1 MRLHTLITLILTG
14 VFSSL
19 PAQSRPQTQNHN
31 ITLPKEKLQPF
42 LQKHCVACHGPDKQK
57 GQVRLDQGPW
67 SIADNDSAQRWQD
80 VLDQLNAGDMPPI
93 DEDQPTQ
100 DELITV
106 LGSLTTTLHE
116 ARQKL
121 NSQGGEIT
129 MRRLNRREYK
139 ATIDALFGFDI
150 DPYSIPEDGE
160 IQTFD
165 TVGDEQFFTSVHFDR
180 YFELG
185 KKIATQSLRLNTRP
199 HKKPKI
205 TKKEAETNQINE
217 IKRKLKSALAQKALK
232 ESGASYKKMKF
243 ISQKEMDDYFKKYDK
258 TVKNYHDILNDPVRQ
273 KGLLVATDSRL
284 ANFGINNADP
294 RASYNIKIQAGI
306 YQSDP
311 STTISP
317 LRRLLYVYGSK
328 GAMATRQI
336 TGSSQKPSTVL
347 LSVRPT
353 MENQRVNARLSQ
365 NISKPAYRRA
375 TSVLDKQAK
384 ENNRPNK
391 ISMWL
396 DWVEIEGPLYPEQ
409 RPIIEDILFPD
420 RPTGSRNEYINLDH
434 KVRTF
439 LEKFTYEAFR
449 HQTPDSIYIDAL
461 HTHFTKLR
469 KKGLKFNDALTEVIG
484 IVLSSPSFLFIQ
496 EQAPPSHQPHKP
508 LSNRELAIRL
518 SYYLWSS
525 PPDAELYAAN
535 LTNPRIYEKQIDRL
549 LASPRAQAFT
559 TGFMDQ
565 WAELDRFQAVSID
578 PSDHLFYNDGLRHAA
593 KLEMNQFF
601 HTLIKENLPVENLI
615 DSSFITV
622 NGTLAAHYGIPFQ
635 ADQSPNTFKKI
646 KLPPHSPRGG
656 LLTQAYF
663 LMVGSNGERSSPV
676 IRGALVME
684 KILHDKPAPPP
695 PNVPELGSNIT
706 KPHTNRDLVLM
717 HQQQA
722 VCASC
727 HQKMDVIGFGLE
739 NFDSIG
745 RWRSLEQVGKKFEPI
760 IPGGTLNKQ
769 PFKNVQQLKTI
780 LLTQKHKLAKE
791 LTESIFTYAL
801 GRRIEFS
808 DQTAIEDILTKTKPN
823 NHRTQD
829 IIKQIAL
836 SPLFRKP

>member
-1 MRLHTLITLILTG
+1 
-14 VFSSL
+14 
-19 PAQSRPQTQNHN
+19 
-31 ITLPKEKLQPF
+31 
-42 LQKHCVACHGPDKQK
+42 
-57 GQVRLDQGPW
+57 
-67 SIADNDSAQRWQD
+67 
-80 VLDQLNAGDMPPI
+80 
-93 DEDQPTQ
+93 
-100 DELITV
+100 
-106 LGSLTTTLHE
+106 
-116 ARQKL
+116 
-121 NSQGGEIT
+121 

-139 ATIDALFGFDI
+139 ETINALFGFDI
-150 DPYSIPEDGE
+150 DIYSIPEDGE

-199 HKKPKI
+199 HKKSRLV
-205 TKKEAETNQINE
+205 KKEAEDGQIKE
-217 IKRKLKSALAQKALK
+217 IKRKLKDAEAKKAQKD
-232 ESGASYKKMKF
+232 SGATYKEMKF
-243 ISQKEMDDYFKKYDK
+243 IAQKEMDDYFKKYDR
-258 TVKNYHDILNDPVRQ
+258 TVKGYHEILNDPVRQ
-273 KGLLVATDSRL
+273 KGLLVETDSRL
-284 ANFGINNADP
+284 SSFGVNNADP
-294 RASYNIKIQAGI
+294 RGSYTVKIQAGI

-311 STTISP
+311 TTIISP
-317 LRRLLYVYGSK
+317 LRRLLYVYGSN

-336 TGSSQKPSTVL
+336 TGSYQKPSTVE

-353 MENQRVNARLSQ
+353 MESQRVNTRLTQ
-365 NISKPAYRRA
+365 NISKPAYKRA
-375 TSVLDKQAK
+375 TSVLDRQAR
-384 ENNRPNK
+384 ENKRPTK
-391 ISMWL
+391 IGMWL
-396 DWVEIEGPLYPEQ
+396 DCVEIEGPIYPEK
-409 RPIIEDILFPD
+409 RPVIEDILFPD
-420 RPTGSRNEYINLDH
+420 RPTGSRNEYINLDF
-434 KVRTF
+434 KVPTF

-449 HQTPDSIYIDAL
+449 HQKPDPVYLKAL

-508 LSNRELAIRL
+508 LSNRELAVRL

-535 LTNPRIYEKQIDRL
+535 LTNPRIYEQQIDRL

-578 PSDHLFYNDGLRHAA
+578 PSDHLYYNDGLRHAA
-593 KLEMNQFF
+593 KLEMNEFF

-622 NGTLAAHYGIPFQ
+622 NGTLAAHYGIPFE
-635 ADQSPNTFKKI
+635 ADQSPNTFKKVP
-646 KLPPHSPRGG
+646 LPPHSPRGG

-663 LMVGSNGERSSPV
+663 LMTGSNGERSSPV

-684 KILHDKPAPPP
+684 KILHDKPSPPP
-695 PNVPELGSNIT
+695 PNVPELGSNAD
-706 KPHTNRDLVLM
+706 KPHTNRELVLM

-745 RWRSLEQVGKKFEPI
+745 RFRSTEQVGKKFEPI
-760 IPGGTLNKQ
+760 LPGGTLAKK
-769 PFKNVQQLKTI
+769 PFNNVQQLKNI
-780 LLTQKHKLAKE
+780 LLQEKQKLAEE
-791 LTESIFTYAL
+791 LTESILTYAL
-801 GRRIEFS
+801 GRRMEFS
-808 DQTAIEDILTKTKPN
+808 DQTAMEAIINKTKPTN
-823 NHRTQD
+823 FRTQD

-836 SPLFRKP
+836 SPLFKKP